1 MWQVEK
7 LPKEEY
13 EFRIRMPGE
22 QISNDEQE
30 TTVANEKPNATTSTL
45 ISAKKKVKFQ
55 SSWLHLQVGAT
66 VIYCAR
72 LIVSTKKFQVRE
84 KIMRS
89 KGVKLYYRMI

>member
-55 SSWLHLQVGAT
+55 SS
-66 VIYCAR
+66 
-72 LIVSTKKFQVRE
+72 
-84 KIMRS
+84 
-89 KGVKLYYRMI
+89 